1 MNRPVTRALATLITV
16 CAVALALVG
25 CTSGSRG
32 TVAQNEVSPVLKQH
46 EALENYVAAAQS
58 QLPQLLEAFDGM
70 YAEIAIDY
78 EYSETI
84 VYDYL
89 YARQVDPKAARKH
102 FKASV
107 AQIQSACDSQ
117 VFPDMERA
125 GIANPKA
132 RYTYFNADGSRIWSR
147 TFSS

>member
-1 MNRPVTRALATLITV
+1 M
-16 CAVALALVG
+16 VALVEWYVP
-25 CTSGSRG
+25 CRDTI
-32 TVAQNEVSPVLKQH
+32 AQNEVTPVLKQH

-89 YARQVDPKAARKH
+89 YARQVDRKAARKH

>member
-1 MNRPVTRALATLITV
+1 M
-16 CAVALALVG
+16 VALVEWYVP
-25 CTSGSRG
+25 CRDTI
-32 TVAQNEVSPVLKQH
+32 AQNEVTPVLKQH

-102 FKASV
+102 FKTSV